1 MWACGP
7 TYFYVCVRPI
17 TKEKF
22 VHYLVQIENLWSVPE
37 EGGSGSLKRK
47 IQREASVLRY
57 KQKRENRLFSKR
69 IRYQV
74 RKLNAEKRPRMK
86 VGNQPSSP
94 LMIFNIILQANCL
107 FVAN

>member
-1 MWACGP
+1 MH
-7 TYFYVCVRPI
+7 YVM
-17 TKEKF
+17 
-22 VHYLVQIENLWSVPE
+22 QIENLWSVPE
-37 EGGSGSLKRK
+37 EGGSGSGSLKRK

-94 LMIFNIILQANCL
+94 LMIFNIIS
-107 FVAN
+107 